1 MSATSVAGNR
11 PGGPN
16 RERSFGLS
24 VGGVLILIAALLLW
38 RGRITRAEVIGAV
51 GALLVV
57 FGALAPKLLKWPS
70 DVWWKFAM
78 VLGWINARVLLS
90 VLFYLVLSP
99 LGLFWR
105 VMGRDPLYR
114 RRSSY
119 PGWTT
124 YPERFHNRQHF
135 ERMF

>member
-1 MSATSVAGNR
+1 MTATGKR

-24 VGGVLILIAALLLW
+24 VGGVSIVIAALLLW
-38 RGRITRAEVIGAV
+38 RGRTTRAEVVGIVGAV
-51 GALLVV
+51 LVLG
-57 FGALAPKLLKWPS
+57 GALAPTLLKWPS
-70 DVWWKFAM
+70 DAWWAFAM
-78 VLGWINARVLLS
+78 LLGWINARVLLS
-90 VLFYLVLSP
+90 LLFFVILSP
-99 LGLFWR
+99 LGLLWR
-105 VMGRDPLYR
+105 VIGRDPLSR

-124 YPERFHNRQHF
+124 YPERFRHREHF

>member
-1 MSATSVAGNR
+1 MSAPDKR
-11 PGGPN
+11 PGGAN

-38 RGRITRAEVIGAV
+38 RGRITRAEVIGGI
-51 GALLVV
+51 GAFLVV

-70 DVWWKFAM
+70 DLWWAFAM
-78 VLGWINARVLLS
+78 VLGWVNARVLLS

-99 LGLFWR
+99 LGLLWR
-105 VMGRDPLYR
+105 VIGRDPLNR

-119 PGWTT
+119 PGWTA
-124 YPERFHNRQHF
+124 YPERFRHREHF